1 MGFKNNDGESWERG
15 GEEDAAA
22 DTVPWVAHTTLSRDV
37 RSRVWHYLIHVS
49 CQPGIPHISV
59 IFTFTFKETAFI
71 YFFVCFGEEE
81 EQMFYHRRT
90 ITFRY

>member
-1 MGFKNNDGESWERG
+1 MGFKNTDGESWERG

-22 DTVPWVAHTTLSRDV
+22 DTLPWVAHTTLSRDV

-71 YFFVCFGEEE
+71 YLFFLFVSRREKNKCFIIGE
-81 EQMFYHRRT
+81 Q
-90 ITFRY
+90 